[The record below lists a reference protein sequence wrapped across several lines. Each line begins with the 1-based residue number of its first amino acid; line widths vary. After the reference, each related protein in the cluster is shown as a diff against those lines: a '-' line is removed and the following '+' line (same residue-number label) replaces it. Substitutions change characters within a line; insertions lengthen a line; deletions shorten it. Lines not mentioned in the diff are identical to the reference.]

1 MILRLAMYSAKV
13 DTIGLVKMTH
23 TTYFIAQV
31 NFKQYCMV
39 IEHVN
44 TIVLIRKKI
53 KEKNTDILK
62 NFYISYIAMYID
74 HLHLAT

>member
-1 MILRLAMYSAKV
+1 
-13 DTIGLVKMTH
+13 MTH

-62 NFYISYIAMYID
+62 NLYISYTAMYID
-74 HLHLAT
+74 HLHLATLKLH